1 MNKRIKKK
9 KRKQE
14 EQNFKNYLGTILA
27 IGTGLPIPLE
37 YLKADEYIEEQKRR
51 KEQFKQKY
59 IDNISFLYKN
69 ILNNSVD
76 IPVEDYIISQFKQ
89 LSETMDEFK
98 NE

>member
-14 EQNFKNYLGTILA
+14 EQNFKNNLGTILA

-37 YLKADEYIEEQKRR
+37 YLKADEYLKEQERR

-59 IDNISFLYKN
+59 IDNISFLCKN
-69 ILNNSVD
+69 ILNNGID
-76 IPVEDYIISQFKQ
+76 IPVEEYITSQFKQ
-89 LSETMDEFK
+89 LSETINNFK
-98 NE
+98 EG

>member
-9 KRKQE
+9 KMKQE

-59 IDNISFLYKN
+59 IDNISFLYKT

-76 IPVEDYIISQFKQ
+76 IPVEEYIISQFKQ
-89 LSETMDEFK
+89 LSETMEEFK